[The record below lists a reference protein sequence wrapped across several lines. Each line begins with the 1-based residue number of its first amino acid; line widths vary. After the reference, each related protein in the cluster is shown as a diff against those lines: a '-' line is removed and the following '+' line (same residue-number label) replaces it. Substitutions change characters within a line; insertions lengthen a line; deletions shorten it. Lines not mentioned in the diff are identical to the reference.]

1 MRGKE
6 NGNRYN
12 RIVKCIFFA
21 LDCVEAELIH
31 VTSNHGKRVAY
42 MSVCMAEKM
51 GVSDDALRDL
61 AACALLHDNALTQY
75 INEEF
80 YSDISN
86 IDTLKVS
93 SDDITPRQ
101 LGMHCIYGE
110 KNLEKYPFKT
120 GVKDVILYHHEEAD
134 GSGPFEKKWTE
145 VPLFARIIHFSD
157 MLDAFCKAQ
166 KFDEDVFNKAVHF
179 IEKNKDKR
187 FDSEVTKMFFD
198 AFDKEEFSRLGDEHI
213 EEYFWEKV
221 PCEKS
226 FYSFNVLK
234 DLADLF
240 AKIIDYKSE
249 FTSRHSLGVARTAS
263 KISEIMGYDK
273 VICDKMYLAGTL
285 HDVGKI
291 AIGNEILEKPARLT
305 DEEFAKMKNH
315 AGYTYMILSKVDGFE
330 EIRDIAAF
338 HHERLDGSGYP
349 FGKRADELTTLQRIM
364 ACADI
369 YQALTEKRP
378 YKDGMDHDKACEILK
393 DMADKNWIDKN
404 ITEVICHTKR
414 IIKISKNISF

>member
-1 MRGKE
+1 MEIDIIGLLSA
-6 NGNRYN
+6 
-12 RIVKCIFFA
+12 FSFA

-110 KNLEKYPFKT
+110 KNLEKYRFKT

-198 AFDKEEFSRLGDEHI
+198 AFDKDEFSRLGDEHI

-349 FGKRADELTTLQRIM
+349 FGKMADELTTLQRIM

-378 YKDGMDHDKACEILK
+378 YKDGMNHDKACEILK

-404 ITEVICHTKR
+404 ITEVICHTKEL
-414 IIKISKNISF
+414 

>member
-1 MRGKE
+1 MEIDIIGLLSA
-6 NGNRYN
+6 
-12 RIVKCIFFA
+12 FSFA

-51 GVSDDALRDL
+51 GESDDALRDL

-404 ITEVICHTKR
+404 ITEVICHTKEL
-414 IIKISKNISF
+414 

>member
-1 MRGKE
+1 MEIDIIGLLSA
-6 NGNRYN
+6 
-12 RIVKCIFFA
+12 FSFA

-110 KNLEKYPFKT
+110 KNLKKYHFKT

-198 AFDKEEFSRLGDEHI
+198 AFDKDEFSRLGDEHI

-404 ITEVICHTKR
+404 ITEVICHTKEL
-414 IIKISKNISF
+414 

>member
-1 MRGKE
+1 MEIDIIGLLSA
-6 NGNRYN
+6 
-12 RIVKCIFFA
+12 FSFA

-349 FGKRADELTTLQRIM
+349 FGKMADELTTLQRIM

-378 YKDGMDHDKACEILK
+378 YKDGMNHDKACEILK

>member
-1 MRGKE
+1 MEIDIIGLLSA
-6 NGNRYN
+6 
-12 RIVKCIFFA
+12 FSFA

-145 VPLFARIIHFSD
+145 VPMFARIIHFSD

-404 ITEVICHTKR
+404 ITEVICHTKEL
-414 IIKISKNISF
+414 

>member
-1 MRGKE
+1 MIR
-6 NGNRYN
+6 
-12 RIVKCIFFA
+12 
-21 LDCVEAELIH
+21 
-31 VTSNHGKRVAY
+31 
-42 MSVCMAEKM
+42 
-51 GVSDDALRDL
+51 
-61 AACALLHDNALTQY
+61 
-75 INEEF
+75 
-80 YSDISN
+80 
-86 IDTLKVS
+86 
-93 SDDITPRQ
+93 
-101 LGMHCIYGE
+101 
-110 KNLEKYPFKT
+110 
-120 GVKDVILYHHEEAD
+120 
-134 GSGPFEKKWTE
+134 
-145 VPLFARIIHFSD
+145 
-157 MLDAFCKAQ
+157 
-166 KFDEDVFNKAVHF
+166 
-179 IEKNKDKR
+179 
-187 FDSEVTKMFFD
+187 
-198 AFDKEEFSRLGDEHI
+198 
-213 EEYFWEKV
+213 
-221 PCEKS
+221 
-226 FYSFNVLK
+226 
-234 DLADLF
+234 
-240 AKIIDYKSE
+240 
-249 FTSRHSLGVARTAS
+249 
-263 KISEIMGYDK
+263 

>member
-1 MRGKE
+1 MEIDIIGLLSA
-6 NGNRYN
+6 
-12 RIVKCIFFA
+12 FSFA

-86 IDTLKVS
+86 IDTFKVS

-198 AFDKEEFSRLGDEHI
+198 TFDKEEFSRLGDEHI

-226 FYSFNVLK
+226 FYSFDVLK

-273 VICDKMYLAGTL
+273 VICDKMYLAGAL

-305 DEEFAKMKNH
+305 DDEFAKMKNH

-330 EIRDIAAF
+330 EIRDLAAF

-404 ITEVICHTKR
+404 ITEVICHTKEL
-414 IIKISKNISF
+414 

>member
-1 MRGKE
+1 MEIDIIGLLSA
-6 NGNRYN
+6 
-12 RIVKCIFFA
+12 FSFA

-226 FYSFNVLK
+226 FYSFDVLK
-234 DLADLF
+234 DIADLF

-273 VICDKMYLAGTL
+273 VICDKMYLAGAL

-404 ITEVICHTKR
+404 ITEVICHTKEL
-414 IIKISKNISF
+414 

>member
-1 MRGKE
+1 MEIDIIGLLSA
-6 NGNRYN
+6 
-12 RIVKCIFFA
+12 FSFA

-198 AFDKEEFSRLGDEHI
+198 AFDKDEFSRLGDEHI

-221 PCEKS
+221 SCEKS

-404 ITEVICHTKR
+404 ITEVICHTKEL
-414 IIKISKNISF
+414 

>member
-1 MRGKE
+1 
-6 NGNRYN
+6 
-12 RIVKCIFFA
+12 
-21 LDCVEAELIH
+21 
-31 VTSNHGKRVAY
+31 
-42 MSVCMAEKM
+42 MAEKM

-110 KNLEKYPFKT
+110 KNLGKYPFKT

-166 KFDEDVFNKAVHF
+166 KFDEDVFNKAFHF

-198 AFDKEEFSRLGDEHI
+198 AFDKDEFSRLGDEHI

-349 FGKRADELTTLQRIM
+349 FGKMADELTTLQRIM

-378 YKDGMDHDKACEILK
+378 YKDGMNHDKACEILK

-404 ITEVICHTKR
+404 ITEVICHTKEL
-414 IIKISKNISF
+414 

>member
-1 MRGKE
+1 MEIDIIGLLSA
-6 NGNRYN
+6 
-12 RIVKCIFFA
+12 FSFA

-179 IEKNKDKR
+179 IEKNKYKR

-198 AFDKEEFSRLGDEHI
+198 AFDKDEFSRLGDEHI

-273 VICDKMYLAGTL
+273 VICDKMYLAGAL

-315 AGYTYMILSKVDGFE
+315 AGYKYMILSKVDGFE

-404 ITEVICHTKR
+404 ITEVICHTKEL
-414 IIKISKNISF
+414 

>member
-1 MRGKE
+1 MEIDIIGLLSA
-6 NGNRYN
+6 
-12 RIVKCIFFA
+12 FSFA

-198 AFDKEEFSRLGDEHI
+198 AFDKDEFSRLGDEHI

-273 VICDKMYLAGTL
+273 VICDKMYLAGIL

-330 EIRDIAAF
+330 ETRDIAAF

-349 FGKRADELTTLQRIM
+349 FGKMADELTTLQRIM

-378 YKDGMDHDKACEILK
+378 YKDGMNHDKACEILK

-404 ITEVICHTKR
+404 ITEVICHTKEL
-414 IIKISKNISF
+414 

>member
-1 MRGKE
+1 MEIDIIGLLSA
-6 NGNRYN
+6 
-12 RIVKCIFFA
+12 FSFA

-198 AFDKEEFSRLGDEHI
+198 AFDKDEFSRLGDEHI

-404 ITEVICHTKR
+404 ITEVICHTKEL
-414 IIKISKNISF
+414 

>member
-1 MRGKE
+1 MEIDIIGLLSA
-6 NGNRYN
+6 
-12 RIVKCIFFA
+12 FSFA

-291 AIGNEILEKPARLT
+291 AIGNERLEKPARLT

-404 ITEVICHTKR
+404 ITEVICHTKEL
-414 IIKISKNISF
+414 

>member
-1 MRGKE
+1 MEIDIIGLLSA
-6 NGNRYN
+6 
-12 RIVKCIFFA
+12 FSFA

-166 KFDEDVFNKAVHF
+166 KFDEDVFNKAVNF

-198 AFDKEEFSRLGDEHI
+198 AFDKDEFSRLGDEHI

-226 FYSFNVLK
+226 FYSFDVLK

-273 VICDKMYLAGTL
+273 VICDKMYLAGAL

-305 DEEFAKMKNH
+305 DDEFAKMKNH

-330 EIRDIAAF
+330 EIRDLAAF

-404 ITEVICHTKR
+404 ITEVICHTKEL
-414 IIKISKNISF
+414 

>member
-1 MRGKE
+1 MEIDIIGLLSA
-6 NGNRYN
+6 
-12 RIVKCIFFA
+12 FSFA

-249 FTSRHSLGVARTAS
+249 FTSRHSLGVARMAS

-404 ITEVICHTKR
+404 ITEVICHTKEL
-414 IIKISKNISF
+414 

>member
-1 MRGKE
+1 MEIDIIGLLSA
-6 NGNRYN
+6 
-12 RIVKCIFFA
+12 FSFA

-145 VPLFARIIHFSD
+145 VPLFTRIIHFSD

-166 KFDEDVFNKAVHF
+166 KFDEDVFNKAVNF

-198 AFDKEEFSRLGDEHI
+198 AFDKDEFSRLGDEHI

-404 ITEVICHTKR
+404 ITEVICHTKEL
-414 IIKISKNISF
+414 

>member
-1 MRGKE
+1 MEIDIIGLLSA
-6 NGNRYN
+6 
-12 RIVKCIFFA
+12 FSFA

-80 YSDISN
+80 YRDISN

-110 KNLEKYPFKT
+110 KNLGKYPFKT

-198 AFDKEEFSRLGDEHI
+198 AFDKDEFSRLGDEHI

-349 FGKRADELTTLQRIM
+349 FGKMADELTTLQRIM

-378 YKDGMDHDKACEILK
+378 YKDGMNHDKACEILK

-404 ITEVICHTKR
+404 ITEVICHTKEL
-414 IIKISKNISF
+414 

>member
-1 MRGKE
+1 MEIDIIGLLSA
-6 NGNRYN
+6 
-12 RIVKCIFFA
+12 FSFA

-110 KNLEKYPFKT
+110 KNLKKYPFKT

-198 AFDKEEFSRLGDEHI
+198 AFDKDEFSRLGDEHI

-315 AGYTYMILSKVDGFE
+315 AGYTYMILSKVDCFE

-404 ITEVICHTKR
+404 ITEVICHTKEL
-414 IIKISKNISF
+414 

>member
-1 MRGKE
+1 MEIDIIGLLSA
-6 NGNRYN
+6 
-12 RIVKCIFFA
+12 FSFA

-198 AFDKEEFSRLGDEHI
+198 AFDKDEFSRLGDEHI

-226 FYSFNVLK
+226 FYSFDVLK

-273 VICDKMYLAGTL
+273 VICDKMYLAGAL

-305 DEEFAKMKNH
+305 DDEFAKMKNH

-404 ITEVICHTKR
+404 ITEVICHTKEL
-414 IIKISKNISF
+414 

>member
-1 MRGKE
+1 MEIDIIGLLSA
-6 NGNRYN
+6 
-12 RIVKCIFFA
+12 FSFA

-61 AACALLHDNALTQY
+61 TACALLHDNALTQY

-198 AFDKEEFSRLGDEHI
+198 AFDKDEFSRLGDEHI

-349 FGKRADELTTLQRIM
+349 FGKMADELTTLQRIM

-404 ITEVICHTKR
+404 ITEVICHTKEL
-414 IIKISKNISF
+414 

>member
-1 MRGKE
+1 MEIDIIGLLSAFSF
-6 NGNRYN
+6 
-12 RIVKCIFFA
+12 V

-198 AFDKEEFSRLGDEHI
+198 AFDKDEFSRLGDEHI

-349 FGKRADELTTLQRIM
+349 FGKMADELTTLQRIM

-378 YKDGMDHDKACEILK
+378 YKDGMNHDKACEILK

-404 ITEVICHTKR
+404 ITEVICHTKEL
-414 IIKISKNISF
+414 

>member
-1 MRGKE
+1 MEIDIIGLLSA
-6 NGNRYN
+6 
-12 RIVKCIFFA
+12 FSFA

-134 GSGPFEKKWTE
+134 GSGPFGKKWTE
-145 VPLFARIIHFSD
+145 VPLFARLIHFSD

-166 KFDEDVFNKAVHF
+166 KFDEDVFNKAVYF

-198 AFDKEEFSRLGDEHI
+198 AFDKEAFSRLGDEHI

-226 FYSFNVLK
+226 FYSFDVLK

-273 VICDKMYLAGTL
+273 ITCDKMYLAGAL

-330 EIRDIAAF
+330 EIRDLAAF

-404 ITEVICHTKR
+404 ITEVICHTKEL
-414 IIKISKNISF
+414 

>member
-1 MRGKE
+1 MEIDIIGLLSA
-6 NGNRYN
+6 
-12 RIVKCIFFA
+12 FSFA

-120 GVKDVILYHHEEAD
+120 GVKNVILYHHEEAD

-198 AFDKEEFSRLGDEHI
+198 AFDKDEFSRLGDEHI

-404 ITEVICHTKR
+404 ITEVICHTKEL
-414 IIKISKNISF
+414 

>member
-1 MRGKE
+1 MEIDIIGLLSA
-6 NGNRYN
+6 
-12 RIVKCIFFA
+12 FSFA

-285 HDVGKI
+285 HDLGKI

-404 ITEVICHTKR
+404 ITEVICHTKEL
-414 IIKISKNISF
+414 

>member
-1 MRGKE
+1 MEIDIIGLLSA
-6 NGNRYN
+6 
-12 RIVKCIFFA
+12 FSFA

-198 AFDKEEFSRLGDEHI
+198 AFDKDEFSRLGDEHI

-240 AKIIDYKSE
+240 TKIIDYKSE

-349 FGKRADELTTLQRIM
+349 FGKMADELTTLQRIM

-378 YKDGMDHDKACEILK
+378 YKDGMNHDKACEILK

-404 ITEVICHTKR
+404 ITEVICHTKEL
-414 IIKISKNISF
+414 

>member
-1 MRGKE
+1 MEIDIIGLLSA
-6 NGNRYN
+6 
-12 RIVKCIFFA
+12 FSFA

-166 KFDEDVFNKAVHF
+166 KFDEDVFNKAVNF

-198 AFDKEEFSRLGDEHI
+198 AFDKDEFSRLGDEHI

-349 FGKRADELTTLQRIM
+349 FGKMADELTTLQRIM

-404 ITEVICHTKR
+404 ITEVICHTKEL
-414 IIKISKNISF
+414 

>member
-1 MRGKE
+1 MEIDIIGLLSA
-6 NGNRYN
+6 
-12 RIVKCIFFA
+12 FSFA

-51 GVSDDALRDL
+51 GVSDDALRDR

-110 KNLEKYPFKT
+110 KNLKKYPFKT

-198 AFDKEEFSRLGDEHI
+198 AFDKDEFSRLGDEHI

-404 ITEVICHTKR
+404 ITEVICHTKEL
-414 IIKISKNISF
+414 

>member
-1 MRGKE
+1 MEIDIIGLLSA
-6 NGNRYN
+6 
-12 RIVKCIFFA
+12 FSFA

-198 AFDKEEFSRLGDEHI
+198 AFDKDEFSRLGDEHI

-249 FTSRHSLGVARTAS
+249 FTSRHSLGVARMAS

-404 ITEVICHTKR
+404 ITEVICHTKEL
-414 IIKISKNISF
+414 

>member
-1 MRGKE
+1 MEIDIIGLLSA
-6 NGNRYN
+6 
-12 RIVKCIFFA
+12 FSFA

-110 KNLEKYPFKT
+110 KNLKKYPFKT

-198 AFDKEEFSRLGDEHI
+198 AFDKDEFSRLGDEHI

-315 AGYTYMILSKVDGFE
+315 AGYTYMILSLSL
-330 EIRDIAAF
+330 IHI
-338 HHERLDGSGYP
+338 
-349 FGKRADELTTLQRIM
+349 
-364 ACADI
+364 
-369 YQALTEKRP
+369 
-378 YKDGMDHDKACEILK
+378 
-393 DMADKNWIDKN
+393 
-404 ITEVICHTKR
+404 
-414 IIKISKNISF
+414 

>member
-1 MRGKE
+1 MEIDIIGLLSA
-6 NGNRYN
+6 
-12 RIVKCIFFA
+12 FSFA

-198 AFDKEEFSRLGDEHI
+198 AFDKDEFSRLGDEHI

-349 FGKRADELTTLQRIM
+349 FGKMADELTTLQRIM

-378 YKDGMDHDKACEILK
+378 YKDGMNHDKACEILK

-404 ITEVICHTKR
+404 ITEVICHTKEL
-414 IIKISKNISF
+414 

>member
-1 MRGKE
+1 MEIDIIGLLSA
-6 NGNRYN
+6 
-12 RIVKCIFFA
+12 FSFA

-61 AACALLHDNALTQY
+61 TACALLHDNALTQY

-198 AFDKEEFSRLGDEHI
+198 AFDKDEFSRLGDEHI

-349 FGKRADELTTLQRIM
+349 FGKMADELTTLQRIM

-378 YKDGMDHDKACEILK
+378 YKDGMNHDKACEILK

-404 ITEVICHTKR
+404 ITEVICHTKEL
-414 IIKISKNISF
+414 

>member
-1 MRGKE
+1 MEIDIIGLLSA
-6 NGNRYN
+6 
-12 RIVKCIFFA
+12 FSFA

-249 FTSRHSLGVARTAS
+249 FTRRHSLGVARTAS

-404 ITEVICHTKR
+404 ITEVICHTKEL
-414 IIKISKNISF
+414 

>member
-1 MRGKE
+1 MEIDIIGLLSA
-6 NGNRYN
+6 
-12 RIVKCIFFA
+12 FSFA

-198 AFDKEEFSRLGDEHI
+198 AFDKDEFSRLGDEHI

-330 EIRDIAAF
+330 EIRDVAAF

-404 ITEVICHTKR
+404 ITEVICHTKEL
-414 IIKISKNISF
+414 

>member
-1 MRGKE
+1 MEIDIIGLLSA
-6 NGNRYN
+6 
-12 RIVKCIFFA
+12 FSFA

-226 FYSFNVLK
+226 FYSFDVLK

-404 ITEVICHTKR
+404 ITEVICHTKEL
-414 IIKISKNISF
+414 

>member
-1 MRGKE
+1 ME
-6 NGNRYN
+6 
-12 RIVKCIFFA
+12 IDIIALLSAFSFA

-198 AFDKEEFSRLGDEHI
+198 AFDKDEFSRLGDEHI

-315 AGYTYMILSKVDGFE
+315 AGYTYMMLSKVDGFE

-349 FGKRADELTTLQRIM
+349 FGKMADELTTLQRIM

-378 YKDGMDHDKACEILK
+378 YKDGMNHDKACEILK

-404 ITEVICHTKR
+404 ITEVICHTKEL
-414 IIKISKNISF
+414 

>member
-1 MRGKE
+1 MEIDIIGLLSA
-6 NGNRYN
+6 
-12 RIVKCIFFA
+12 FSFA

-198 AFDKEEFSRLGDEHI
+198 AFDKDEFSRLGDEHI

-226 FYSFNVLK
+226 FYSFDVLK

-273 VICDKMYLAGTL
+273 VICDKMYLAGAL

-305 DEEFAKMKNH
+305 DDEFAKMKNH

-330 EIRDIAAF
+330 EIRDVAAF

-404 ITEVICHTKR
+404 ITEVICHTKEL
-414 IIKISKNISF
+414 

>member
-1 MRGKE
+1 MEIDIRGLLSA
-6 NGNRYN
+6 
-12 RIVKCIFFA
+12 FSFA

-349 FGKRADELTTLQRIM
+349 FGKMADELTTLQRIM

-378 YKDGMDHDKACEILK
+378 YKDGMNHDKACEILK

-404 ITEVICHTKR
+404 ITEVICHTKEL
-414 IIKISKNISF
+414 